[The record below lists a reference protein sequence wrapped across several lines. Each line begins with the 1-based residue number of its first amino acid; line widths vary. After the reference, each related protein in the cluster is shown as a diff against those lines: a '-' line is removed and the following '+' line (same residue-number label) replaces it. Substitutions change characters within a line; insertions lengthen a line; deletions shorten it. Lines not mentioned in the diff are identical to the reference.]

1 MNRTQALKRSTF
13 DAEWWQKLY
22 YRHPQQYIRRR
33 LDAIKLL
40 TQGQSRSQVARQ
52 LNCSYNTLTSWID
65 DYIKGG
71 LGQLVVAITHNKP
84 SRLTV
89 EQQQQLKVML
99 LTQRP
104 SNYGIERQL
113 WTGGIIAEVIEQR
126 WNVSLKDSRIY
137 EILDELGLSHQR
149 GHRDYA
155 NAEQQQQQQWVETV
169 KKNCNLS
176 RQLRKSSSSMS
187 LPCMTVPAS
196 SMAGQSGILAPK
208 CQAMKVFGISLTDFC
223 VLMP

>member
-1 MNRTQALKRSTF
+1 MNRTQALKQSAF
-13 DAEWWQKLY
+13 DAQQWQKLY
-22 YRHPQQYIRRR
+22 YRYAQQYIRKR

-40 TQGQSRSQVARQ
+40 MDGQSRTQVAQQ
-52 LNCSYNTLTSWID
+52 LNCRYDTLTSWID
-65 DYIKGG
+65 AYLTGG
-71 LGQLVVAITHNKP
+71 LAQLVVAITHNKP

-126 WNVSLKDSRIY
+126 WKVSLKDSRIY

-155 NAEQQQQQQWVETV
+155 NADKQQQQQWVETV
-169 KKNCNLS
+169 KKTAIS
-176 RQLRKSSSSMS
+176 
-187 LPCMTVPAS
+187 
-196 SMAGQSGILAPK
+196 AGN
-208 CQAMKVFGISLTDFC
+208 
-223 VLMP
+223 